1 MENQKQQKGIKS
13 NESKGN
19 KDLVKISKILK
30 DASKADKV
38 LFELKKMAYQ
48 HSGKAVNEFIEKEP
62 DCEGI
67 SKLYNTLLEKRAE
80 VLADIT
86 IIMTKKY

>member
-1 MENQKQQKGIKS
+1 MKNTLKEQKSVKVK
-13 NESKGN
+13 EN
-19 KDLVKISKILK
+19 KDVEKISKILN
-30 DASKADKV
+30 DASKADIA

-48 HSGKAVNEFIEKEP
+48 YCGNAVNEFIKKEP

-80 VLADIT
+80 VLKKV
-86 IIMTKKY
+86 TKLLTKEY